1 MSAIDDLLKA
11 LDKEIGK
18 NSDAACVT
26 QFIDTGYPPLNKII
40 SGKYDGG
47 LPFGRML
54 EVYGASSSGKTAL
67 ATQWMINA
75 QKMGGVAIFIDW
87 ERSFDVDMAVSMG
100 LSVDRPYWIYVR
112 PKTWEEGNIIAT
124 KACRII
130 RDSKVVEED
139 KPIIAIFDSIASA
152 LPKSSSGKEIDEF
165 TMNDTTALARVTSTT
180 LKNQAQ
186 QCADYNA
193 TYIYLNQVRDSMSLY
208 GSSVTT
214 PGGKAMEFYATAR
227 LELSRQKIMQESG
240 KDKEMIGQ
248 NINIKCT
255 KSKMTAPFKSC
266 QIRLSFDE
274 LGMAS
279 FDVTTSLI
287 DYLITKNVFPTKGYI
302 EWKGSKFNGR
312 KQLANHINEKG
323 DYEELKDLLPT
334 V

>member
-1 MSAIDDLLKA
+1 MSGIDDLLKA

-26 QFIDTGYPPLNKII
+26 QFIDTGYPPLNKIM
-40 SGKYDGG
+40 SGRYDGG
-47 LPFGRML
+47 LPFGRMVEL
-54 EVYGASSSGKTAL
+54 YGGSSSGKTAI
-67 ATQWMINA
+67 ATRWMINA
-75 QKMGGVAIFIDW
+75 QKMGGIAIFVDW
-87 ERSFDVDMAVSMG
+87 ERSFDVDMAISMG
-100 LSVDRPYWIYVR
+100 LSTERPYWIYAR
-112 PKTWEEGNIIAT
+112 PKTWEEGNIVAT
-124 KACRII
+124 KACRVI
-130 RDSKVVEED
+130 RESKVIAED
-139 KPIIAIFDSIASA
+139 APIIAIFDSIASA

-193 TYIYLNQVRDSMSLY
+193 TYVYLNQVRDSMSMY

-214 PGGKAMEFYATAR
+214 PGGKAMEFYATVR

-248 NINIKCT
+248 NINVKCT

-266 QIRLSFDE
+266 QIRMSFDE

-279 FDVTTSLI
+279 FDEASSLI
-287 DYLITKNVFPTKGYI
+287 DYLITKSVFPAKGYI
-302 EWKGSKFNGR
+302 EWKEAKFNGR
-312 KQLANHINEKG
+312 KQLSNHINEKG
-323 DYEELKDLLPT
+323 EYEELKKCLSSL
-334 V
+334 